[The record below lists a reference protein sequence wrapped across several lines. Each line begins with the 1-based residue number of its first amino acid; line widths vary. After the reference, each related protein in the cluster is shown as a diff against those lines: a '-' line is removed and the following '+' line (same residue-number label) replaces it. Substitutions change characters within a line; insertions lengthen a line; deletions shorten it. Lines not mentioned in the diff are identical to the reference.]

1 MILVLCC
8 SLFLV
13 YRVCTLW
20 PMRQQRTRTWWIGA
34 ASAVLAMVGIIIG
47 LVTDIVAQKAL
58 ALLLMPAGVAWVLLI
73 VMTVSAWRMAP
84 RALAWLAGA
93 TLLMYTVAG
102 SPWVG
107 NALIASLERR
117 IPPLALEQLEP
128 FDAICVLGG
137 GTEVSDADGPS
148 LSQAG
153 DRIALAARLW
163 HAGKTRLVVVSGNA
177 ITGMERER
185 DVAQESTV
193 LLRGLG
199 VDPRAIRRIPQVAV
213 NTTQEITAYAAL
225 SRDEGWTRVGL
236 VSSAWHLP
244 RALRLCQAT
253 RFEVV
258 PLGADR
264 RGRFRGWSPYW
275 LIPQDHGFD
284 RVQCACWEYLGMLTG
299 R

>member
-8 SLFLV
+8 SLFLI
-13 YRVCTLW
+13 YRLCTLW
-20 PMRQQRTRTWWIGA
+20 PTRHQRTRAWWIGA
-34 ASAVLAMVGIIIG
+34 ASALLAGVGIIVG
-47 LVTDIVAQKAL
+47 LVDDIVAQKAL
-58 ALLLMPAGVAWVLLI
+58 ALLLMPAGLAWALLI
-73 VMTVSAWRMAP
+73 AVTVTAWRVGP
-84 RALAWLAGA
+84 RALAWLASA
-93 TLLMYTVAG
+93 ALLVFTLAG

-117 IPPLALEQLEP
+117 IPPLALEQFEP

-163 HAGKTRLVVVSGNA
+163 HAGKTRLVVVSGNSIA
-177 ITGMERER
+177 GMERER

-199 VDPRAIRRIPQVAV
+199 VDPRAIIHVPQGAV
-213 NTTQEITAYAAL
+213 NTMQEITAYTAL
-225 SRDEGWTRVGL
+225 SRDQGWGRVGL

-244 RALRLCQAT
+244 RALRLCQTA

-284 RVQCACWEYLGMLTG
+284 RVQCACWEYLGMLAG